1 MYTYQS
7 FSVSHELDTKFK
19 KNLLHLCFTFF
30 DFSLVCFLIFMKLV
44 NNKKIYSKM
53 KLENIIN
60 TNLYPLDDQDS
71 ERYKKLL
78 DELR

>member
-1 MYTYQS
+1 
-7 FSVSHELDTKFK
+7 
-19 KNLLHLCFTFF
+19 
-30 DFSLVCFLIFMKLV
+30 MKLV

-53 KLENIIN
+53 KLESIIN

-78 DELR
+78 DELRWIVYKRDSFLQIVSARVVHYATS